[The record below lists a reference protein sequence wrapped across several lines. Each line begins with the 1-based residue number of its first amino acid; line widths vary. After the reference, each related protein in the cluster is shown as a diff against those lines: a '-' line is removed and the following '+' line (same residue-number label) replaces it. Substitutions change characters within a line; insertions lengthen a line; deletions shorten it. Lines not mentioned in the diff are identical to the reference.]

1 MNINVLF
8 FGSLADATGKSRL
21 EINNV
26 SDTETL
32 RSKLLRDFP
41 KLEKYKFVIAV
52 CKHVVKANT
61 TLHEGD
67 TVAFLPPFA
76 GG

>member
-1 MNINVLF
+1 MNISVML
-8 FGSLADATGKSRL
+8 FGSLAEAAGKSQL
-21 EINNV
+21 EIKDV
-26 SDTETL
+26 LDTETL
-32 RSKLLRDFP
+32 KLKLLGDFP

-61 TLHEGD
+61 ILHEGD
-67 TVAFLPPFA
+67 TVALLPPFA

>member
-1 MNINVLF
+1 MKINVLL
-8 FGSLADATGKSRL
+8 FGSLAEATGKSQI

-26 SDTETL
+26 LDTETL
-32 RSKLLRDFP
+32 KSKFISEFP

-52 CKHVVKANT
+52 NKLVVNKNT
-61 TLHEGD
+61 MFKEGD
-67 TVAFLPPFA
+67 TVALLPPFA

>member
-1 MNINVLF
+1 MNINVLL
-8 FGSLADATGKSRL
+8 FGSLAEATGKSQL

-26 SDTETL
+26 LDTETL
-32 RSKLLRDFP
+32 RSKLLREFP

-52 CKHVVKANT
+52 CKHVVKSNT
-61 TLHEGD
+61 VLHEGD
-67 TVAFLPPFA
+67 TVALLPPFA

>member
-1 MNINVLF
+1 MIINVLL
-8 FGSLADATGKSRL
+8 FGSLAEAVGRSQLQIK
-21 EINNV
+21 NV
-26 SDTETL
+26 LDTETL
-32 RSKLLRDFP
+32 KSKLLGEFP

-61 TLHEGD
+61 ILHEGD
-67 TVAFLPPFA
+67 TVALLPPFA